1 MSLCT
6 NTRMFI
12 VQTIPNSTE
21 PSTRK
26 AVMGVDR
33 RLAYLFIV
41 QRWRM
46 STEHRQA
53 IIATKAIP
61 LVFPTDK
68 LAGSDP
74 TMYSSYELEME
85 ELAELFAVFK
95 EPQERVM
102 HISGGTK
109 EEADRAIDEL
119 HEVFRVLRTTVK
131 TTDQQRQLAV
141 VMGGHARLGGSSP
154 LLDLDQDILRIIAR
168 SARFMSA

>member
-1 MSLCT
+1 
-6 NTRMFI
+6 MFFI
-12 VQTIPNSTE
+12 QTSRNSTE
-21 PSTRK
+21 PSTRQ

-109 EEADRAIDEL
+109 EEADRAIVEL
-119 HEVFRVLRTTVK
+119 HEVFRVLRTTVQ
-131 TTDQQRQLAV
+131 TPRQLAV